1 MGAVKVPNRGVV
13 FINRAVS
20 VKEPS
25 GSVVIKG
32 DDDHLAE
39 FLDLIATGFL
49 DADEFFSCHFVALLS

>member
-1 MGAVKVPNRGVV
+1 MGAVKVPNRGVTFV
-13 FINRAVS
+13 NRTIG

-25 GSVVIKG
+25 GSVVIER

-49 DADEFFSCHFVALLS
+49 DADELFSCHFVALLS